1 MSRTHRAGI
10 GAAVVAATVLLTVVP
25 FAATASAAP
34 PPARPRVTNEPI
46 CPSATANG
54 RFVRWIYLQILGRCP
69 DPSGAAYW
77 TAKLDKGTD
86 RWAFAR
92 QIDYSNENIYKNN
105 VNGLYQDLLGRA
117 PTADEAA
124 AAAASIRSTEG
135 DAHLIALLASSD
147 EFYATIEGETPAD
160 RDQAWLGFAYNGIV
174 DRDPDPS
181 GAAHYTNVLGNP
193 STEATRH
200 KVAMSLELSAENAG
214 GWTTAVY
221 FAGLNRPPDPSGFA
235 HWKNWLLTTGFRTF
249 RMWTG
254 ILSSDEANR
263 IAQTQPN
270 PPAEPTAPTKRAWG
284 HI

>member
-1 MSRTHRAGI
+1 MSHTRRVGF
-10 GAAVVAATVLLTVVP
+10 GVSVVAASLLLAFIP
-25 FAATASAAP
+25 LATAASAAP
-34 PPARPRVTNEPI
+34 PPVRANVTDAPI
-46 CPSATANG
+46 CPAATPNG
-54 RFVRWIYLQILGRCP
+54 RFVRWIYLQILNRCP
-69 DPSGAAYW
+69 DASGASYW

-92 QIDYSNENIYKNN
+92 QIDYSDENIYKNN
-105 VNGLYQDLLGRA
+105 VDGLYSDLLGRT

-124 AAAASIRSTEG
+124 AGAASIRSTEG
-135 DAHLIALLASSD
+135 DANLIAHLASSD
-147 EFYATIEGETPAD
+147 EFYATMQGATAAD
-160 RDQAWLGFAYNGIV
+160 RDQAWLNFAYNGIV
-174 DRDPDPS
+174 DRDPDVQ
-181 GAAHYTNVLGNP
+181 GRAHYTAVLASP

-200 KVAMSLELSAENAG
+200 KVAMSLEHSAENAG

-263 IAQTQPN
+263 FAQTQPN
-270 PPAEPTAPTKRAWG
+270 PPAPAPATQTRAWG
-284 HI
+284 HM